1 MIGSAADRRDRQVQ
15 SKDQSTCTFT
25 SSSPDSIIYIYIIII
40 IIRQASMHHT
50 RVFIMLLLQYAYVRE
65 EYKKCVVCNVYTQL
79 YIIHIIIRIGTDEK
93 FKKTKQN
100 Q

>member
-1 MIGSAADRRDRQVQ
+1 MIGSAADRRDRQAQ

-50 RVFIMLLLQYAYVRE
+50 TLARVFIMLLLQYAYTYE
-65 EYKKCVVCNVYTQL
+65 EYKKCVVCNVYSQL
-79 YIIHIIIRIGTDEK
+79 YIIHIIMYWHR
-93 FKKTKQN
+93 
-100 Q
+100 